1 MLELEDMPYIVFH
14 DTKHTEDVVSVPDSL
29 KNICSSAPPDK
40 LPASNSVP
48 PELLELIFQQAI
60 PPYALLDTTLYSGDQ
75 SPWSQSLRLMKS
87 ITLVCRSWYHV
98 GVQFLYENICI
109 RRFPQLQH
117 LHETLAALETSSS
130 LKNLAILVKSLD
142 IQCHIPQLFA
152 SEFDSTLRAIMKL
165 CPSISTFGYTS
176 PCYIPPPGLQLTCLK
191 PHVTHLRLQNTM
203 HYVELVSILRDL
215 QHQLLV
221 LHVKICHRQYQQ
233 YREFYSEDP
242 NSPFCHEPAEVAL
255 PSLHT
260 LSVTTT
266 DKLQNLN
273 VLDVL
278 QEHWAMPALERFTIY
293 INFFIYNSRA
303 PNDSDVVNER
313 DLRRSIVDFLSTHG
327 RALRLLHIGIP
338 YFWIPATHFKKVL
351 GHCPLLERLVMHPAT
366 FRRVHWEC
374 DEYFHANLRWLD
386 FTHNFCNKSLYTRS
400 SLALYNHALPS
411 LEKVRHLCNL
421 PVHLTTWVDDFDPSL
436 GVDGFTI
443 EMFHHQ
449 LVYGEGT
456 LLYKFEQDVKTTY
469 AFTATSGS
477 FSLWEEASSDSEY
490 LPHSEA
496 SSDSSSSEG
505 SSDEWTSESGDDDAS
520 TFSN

>member
-1 MLELEDMPYIVFH
+1 LL
-14 DTKHTEDVVSVPDSL
+14 
-29 KNICSSAPPDK
+29 ICPPEK
-40 LPASNSVP
+40 LPAANFLP

-60 PPYALLDTTLYSGDQ
+60 PPYALLDTTLFPGDQ
-75 SPWSQSLRLMKS
+75 SPWCQSLRLMKS

-98 GVQFLYENICI
+98 GVQFLYESICI
-109 RRFPQLQH
+109 RRFPELQH
-117 LHETLAALETSSS
+117 LHETLAAPSS

-142 IQCHIPQLFA
+142 IQCHIPQIFV

-165 CPSISTFGYTS
+165 CPSISGFGYTS
-176 PCYIPPPGLQLTCLK
+176 PCNLPFPGLQLTCLK
-191 PHVTHLRLQNTM
+191 PHVTHLRLQNTV

-242 NSPFCHEPAEVAL
+242 KSPFCRGPAEVAL
-255 PSLHT
+255 PLLHT
-260 LSVTTT
+260 LSITPI

-278 QEHWAMPALERFTIY
+278 QEHWVMPALERFTIY
-293 INFFIYNSRA
+293 INLFIYNSRA
-303 PNDSDVVNER
+303 PNDSEVVNDRE
-313 DLRRSIVDFLSTHG
+313 LRRSIVVFLSTHG
-327 RALRLLHIGIP
+327 KALRLLHIGIP
-338 YFWIPATHFKKVL
+338 YFWFPATDFKKVL
-351 GHCPLLERLVMHPAT
+351 EHCPLLERLVMHPAT

-400 SLALYNHALPS
+400 SLALYNQVLPS

-421 PVHLTTWVDDFDPSL
+421 PVHLTTWVDEFDPSL
-436 GVDGFTI
+436 GTDGFTI

-449 LVYGEGT
+449 LVYEEGT
-456 LLYKFEQDVKTTY
+456 LLYKFEQNAKTTD
-469 AFTATSGS
+469 AFSFSPTSGS
-477 FSLWEEASSDSEY
+477 FSIWEDGSSDDGY
-490 LPHSEA
+490 VPHSEA
-496 SSDSSSSEG
+496 SSDDSPSEG
-505 SSDEWTSESGDDDAS
+505 SSDEWTSESGDDAS
-520 TFSN
+520 TFSD